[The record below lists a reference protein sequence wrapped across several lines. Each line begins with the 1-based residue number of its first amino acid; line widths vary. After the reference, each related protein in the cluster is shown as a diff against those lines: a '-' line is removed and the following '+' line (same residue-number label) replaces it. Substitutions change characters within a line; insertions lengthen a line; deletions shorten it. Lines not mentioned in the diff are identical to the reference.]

1 MVTWCVGSRHGNTY
15 GYGVYTPYMD
25 SHRNP
30 PESTT
35 EREESTDTE
44 AGDIRRKIV
53 ELLHTVARSLVLC
66 HGRQSHF
73 AGS

>member
-1 MVTWCVGSRHGNTY
+1 
-15 GYGVYTPYMD
+15 MD
-25 SHRNP
+25 SHWNP
-30 PESTT
+30 PESTR

-44 AGDIRRKIV
+44 TGDIRCKTV
-53 ELLHTVARSLVLC
+53 ELLHTVARRLVLC